1 MEFLKSAESL
11 HRYLCDI
18 ISEDEDDNQ
27 STLLLHYFSKASIEE
42 MRMHLKTLKQEGLV
56 GYQWK
61 GKSVVNV
68 VIHSREEFE
77 DGHAISDHGSRR

>member
-18 ISEDEDDNQ
+18 ISEGQDDNQ
-27 STLLLHYFSKASIEE
+27 ATLLLHYFSKASIEE

-61 GKSVVNV
+61 GTSVSV

-77 DGHAISDHGSRR
+77 DGHAISSHGSRR